1 MSHEI
6 TQRKDGSHE
15 MAFVEG
21 TDRWHGLGNELKPGA
36 SIDEWVKAAR
46 MDWEVQRSPVYFG
59 DQEAGWSEEFG
70 DKHVLFRS
78 DNHQP
83 LGVVSRNYKIVQP
96 GQVLEFFRDLCE
108 FNKFKMRTAGTLF
121 GGRIYWALADI
132 GEEANVRPEDKVK
145 GRLLLSTSADGT
157 KATVAKFVA
166 ECVVCNNTLTMAMQ
180 EKGGSRSSTSHR
192 SEFDAS
198 KVKTDLGIG
207 HEQFALFMDTAK
219 TLATIKVTEEQAVEF
234 FSTLLN
240 TKGGVDRGEKVETSA
255 PFKNMLGLYQGE
267 GLGATLA
274 GRKGTAW
281 GLVNAVTEYIDHRR
295 RAALPDNRLNNT
307 WFGFGERFK
316 MAAFQMAQD
325 TLLPKKRGKK

>member
-6 TQRKDGSHE
+6 TQRKDGKHE
-15 MAFVEG
+15 MAYTEG

-36 SIDEWVKAAR
+36 SIDDWVKAAG
-46 MDWEVQRSPVYFG
+46 MDWEVQRSSVWYG
-59 DQEAGWSEEFG
+59 DQEAGWSEPFI

-78 DNHQP
+78 DTHHP
-83 LGVVSRNYKIVQP
+83 LGVVSRSYKIVQP
-96 GQVLEFFRDLCE
+96 VQVLEFFRDLCE
-108 FNKFKMRTAGTLF
+108 FNKFQMRTAGTLF

-132 GEEANVRPEDKVK
+132 GEESDVKPEDRVK

-157 KATVAKFVA
+157 KATVAKFVT
-166 ECVVCNNTLTMAMQ
+166 ECVVCNNTLTMAMR
-180 EKGGSRSSTSHR
+180 EKTGSRSSTSHR

-207 HEQFALFMDTAK
+207 HEQFADFMKVAK
-219 TLATIKVTEEQAVEF
+219 ILSNTKITEQSAQQFLAQ
-234 FSTLLN
+234 LLN
-240 TKGGVDRGEKVETSA
+240 EKGGVDRGEKVEKSKPYTSI
-255 PFKNMLGLYQGE
+255 MGLYMGD
-267 GLGATLA
+267 GLGSQLP

-281 GLVNAVTEYIDHRR
+281 GLVNAVTEYMDHHR

-325 TLLPKKRGKK
+325 TLIPKKGGKK

>member
-6 TQRKDGSHE
+6 TQRKGGKHE

-36 SIDEWVKAAR
+36 KIEDWVKAAG
-46 MDWEVQRSPVYFG
+46 MEWEVQRSAVWYG
-59 DQEAGWSEEFG
+59 DQDAGWSEPFT

-96 GQVLEFFRDLCE
+96 TQVLEFFRDLCE
-108 FNKFKMRTAGTLF
+108 FNKFTMRTAGTLF

-132 GEEANVRPEDKVK
+132 GEEASVRPEDRVK

-157 KATVAKFVA
+157 KATVAKFVT
-166 ECVVCNNTLTMAMQ
+166 ECVVCNNTLTMAMN
-180 EKGGSRSSTSHR
+180 ERKGSRSTTSHR

-207 HEQFALFMDTAK
+207 HEQFEFFMQAAK
-219 TLATIKVTEEQAVEF
+219 TLASVKVTENQAVTFLAE
-234 FSTLLN
+234 LLN

-255 PFKNMLGLYQGE
+255 PFKTMLGLYQGE
-267 GLGATLA
+267 GLGSSLA
-274 GRKGTAW
+274 GRRGTAW

-325 TLLPKKRGKK
+325 TLIPKKGGKK